1 MNRLLRQPCAGVR
14 APQIGPATGPLAVA
28 IDAVVHQPE
37 HRVHGS
43 TTKVPASCRGRLHRR
58 GLPLT
63 VTFLTTTSCRE
74 FFDRS
79 NVRTHAQFTPGRWVP
94 ETPPEAS
101 PNLPNVGDAR
111 QRPVPYPPNSY
122 QRRQALTRREPPSGR
137 QTHGAAIVTRTRV
150 ATVCG
155 TFGVQPGPREMGNG
169 QTELDD
175 RHRNRVH
182 LGPAATRHW
191 GPDRRAPHSRPRV
204 HVLAQGR
211 IRLPA
216 DPISAH
222 AGEFPGRSS
231 QERASDSNACEDGQ
245 VTQGGGDIDSVVL
258 LLAASPGEGFGAQR
272 TPGALHE
279 RAIIHGA
286 LIESAPVGR

>member
-1 MNRLLRQPCAGVR
+1 MNRLLRQPCAGAR
-14 APQIGPATGPLAVA
+14 APQIEPATGPLAVA

-101 PNLPNVGDAR
+101 PNLPNVGEAR

-122 QRRQALTRREPPSGR
+122 QRRQAASWTTLRRILEGQQRITATFRRADGATLHVRKATRAEPP
-137 QTHGAAIVTRTRV
+137 QQAIYDALGIDPAPGGTRK
-150 ATVCG
+150 TV
-155 TFGVQPGPREMGNG
+155 V
-169 QTELDD
+169 
-175 RHRNRVH
+175 
-182 LGPAATRHW
+182 
-191 GPDRRAPHSRPRV
+191 
-204 HVLAQGR
+204 
-211 IRLPA
+211 
-216 DPISAH
+216 
-222 AGEFPGRSS
+222 
-231 QERASDSNACEDGQ
+231 
-245 VTQGGGDIDSVVL
+245 
-258 LLAASPGEGFGAQR
+258 
-272 TPGALHE
+272 
-279 RAIIHGA
+279 
-286 LIESAPVGR
+286 